1 MVDVQRVK
9 YYFTVDTVRAGT
21 PESGL
26 NSDDDVLIASP
37 RSRAPRA
44 SYEHLR
50 PGSRENVPAQA
61 LPPLRRNGRLRRC
74 LSGNVSRGFGAL
86 RGYALLCNP
95 TSRPINASSWQA
107 CIRKKLQLLMFPF
120 LPSINW
126 QRVSKEGKTLPPKD
140 DPIAP
145 DLYIPVMAFLT
156 YVLTIGLALGTSG
169 K

>member
-1 MVDVQRVK
+1 MV
-9 YYFTVDTVRAGT
+9 T
-21 PESGL
+21 
-26 NSDDDVLIASP
+26 
-37 RSRAPRA
+37 
-44 SYEHLR
+44 
-50 PGSRENVPAQA
+50 QA
-61 LPPLRRNGRLRRC
+61 ARGK
-74 LSGNVSRGFGAL
+74 VSRGSKLKLAL
-86 RGYALLCNP
+86 YHCLHLAP
-95 TSRPINASSWQA
+95 PAFQA

-126 QRVSKEGKTLPPKD
+126 QRESKEGKTLPPKD